1 MLCIFHLIS
10 GMLLLA
16 DDGHRVGKDCD
27 EAPKVLAKAS
37 RAVVFKCLKKD
48 IKGFEWLQR
57 DETNRANHD
66 GKARQGDDETR
77 GDSPIDMA
85 IAEKEA
91 RLFVYM
97 VRLRKTLSYSANRA
111 RTIRSKTQSWKT
123 KMMSMTAKATSIA
136 FDLLVQTVSWVLI
149 ARVSRLTV
157 MSRFLRVA
165 MRFDINLDSVCCW
178 ETDKKHFFHPTF
190 TFCFAFFLQ

>member
-1 MLCIFHLIS
+1 M
-10 GMLLLA
+10 
-16 DDGHRVGKDCD
+16 
-27 EAPKVLAKAS
+27 
-37 RAVVFKCLKKD
+37 
-48 IKGFEWLQR
+48 QR

-66 GKARQGDDETR
+66 GKTRQGDDETG
-77 GDSPIDMA
+77 GDSPIDVA

-91 RLFVYM
+91 RMFVYM
-97 VRLRKTLSYSANRA
+97 VRLRKTQSYSANKKS
-111 RTIRSKTQSWKT
+111 TIRSKTQSWKT

-165 MRFDINLDSVCCW
+165 MRFDINLDSLCC
-178 ETDKKHFFHPTF
+178 
-190 TFCFAFFLQ
+190 

>member
-1 MLCIFHLIS
+1 M
-10 GMLLLA
+10 
-16 DDGHRVGKDCD
+16 
-27 EAPKVLAKAS
+27 
-37 RAVVFKCLKKD
+37 
-48 IKGFEWLQR
+48 QR

-66 GKARQGDDETR
+66 GKTRQGDDETG
-77 GDSPIDMA
+77 GDSPIDVA

-97 VRLRKTLSYSANRA
+97 VRLRKTQSYSANKKS
-111 RTIRSKTQSWKT
+111 TIRSKTQSWKT

-165 MRFDINLDSVCCW
+165 MRFDINLDSLCC
-178 ETDKKHFFHPTF
+178 
-190 TFCFAFFLQ
+190 